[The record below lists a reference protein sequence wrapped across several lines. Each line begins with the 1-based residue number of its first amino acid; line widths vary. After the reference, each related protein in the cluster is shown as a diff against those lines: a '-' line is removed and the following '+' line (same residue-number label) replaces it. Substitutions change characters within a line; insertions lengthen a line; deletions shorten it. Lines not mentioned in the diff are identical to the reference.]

1 MTCPEENSTFYDVLK
16 LLTADGFNGL
26 GEAARRLINE
36 AMRLERQNYL
46 GVGPYGRKEDRQDF
60 RHFGCNFGT
69 RSPLA
74 RFSQTAASARP
85 SRKRKQKDNCLNF
98 WIGTKKQPPA

>member
-46 GVGPYGRKEDRQDF
+46 GQCWGQ
-60 RHFGCNFGT
+60 
-69 RSPLA
+69 A
-74 RFSQTAASARP
+74 
-85 SRKRKQKDNCLNF
+85 
-98 WIGTKKQPPA
+98 